1 MRWSGR
7 RPPNGDPAEVVRR
20 GGQKGLPSAEIDS
33 SGGAVL
39 SPVSALPL
47 TDRAADAA
55 LVYGLSTGDD
65 VAAVTFVRRF
75 QSAVFGLALAVTR
88 DLGMAEDVS
97 QEAFLRAWRSAAT
110 YDVRKGSVATWLLTI
125 TRNVAIDS
133 IRSRRPT
140 PVGDEALDEL
150 LLGTLGTEQEEAMA
164 TRLESDRITARLRDL
179 PPEQARAVVL
189 AVLAGCTA
197 AEVSAREGIPL
208 GTAKTRLRL
217 GLTKLRDALAEP
229 RAGDDRR

>member
-1 MRWSGR
+1 
-7 RPPNGDPAEVVRR
+7 VH
-20 GGQKGLPSAEIDS
+20 
-33 SGGAVL
+33 
-39 SPVSALPL
+39 
-47 TDRAADAA
+47 
-55 LVYGLSTGDD
+55 GLSTGDD

-88 DLGMAEDVS
+88 DPDMAQDVS

-110 YDVRKGSVATWLLTI
+110 YDVRKGSVSTWLLTI

-140 PVGDEALDEL
+140 PVGDEILDAL
-150 LLGTLGTEQEEAMA
+150 LLGTLGSEQEEAMA
-164 TRLESDRITARLRDL
+164 TRLESQRITARLRDL

-197 AEVSAREGIPL
+197 AEVSARERIPL

-217 GLTKLRDALAEP
+217 GLTKLRDSLAEP
-229 RAGDDRR
+229 RTGEGR